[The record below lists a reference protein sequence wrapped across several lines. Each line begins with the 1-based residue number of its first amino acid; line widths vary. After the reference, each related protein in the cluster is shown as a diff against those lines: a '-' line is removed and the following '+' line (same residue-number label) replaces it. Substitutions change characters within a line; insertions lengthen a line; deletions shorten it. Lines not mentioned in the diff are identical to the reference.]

1 MAYIIIDLEF
11 NGMKGITKYYKDF
24 FDEHSELKDVGIENE
39 IIEIGAIKVDKYM
52 KPVCSM
58 R

>member
-24 FDEHSELKDVGIENE
+24 FDEHSELKEVGIENE
-39 IIEIGAIKVDKYM
+39 IIEIGAIKVDNI
-52 KPVCSM
+52 
-58 R
+58 

>member
-24 FDEHSELKDVGIENE
+24 FDKHSELKDIGIE
-39 IIEIGAIKVDKYM
+39 M
-52 KPVCSM
+52 K
-58 R
+58 